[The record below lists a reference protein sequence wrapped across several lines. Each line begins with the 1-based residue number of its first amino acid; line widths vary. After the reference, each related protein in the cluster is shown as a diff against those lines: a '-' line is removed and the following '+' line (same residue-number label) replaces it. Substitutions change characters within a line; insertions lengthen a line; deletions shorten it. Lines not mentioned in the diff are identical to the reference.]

1 MKSTIVNRK
10 NLVVIL
16 GVVLI
21 TISAQGINYAQAA
34 DEYPPAVTIE
44 LLKDGIKIGFG
55 AHGRFSVF
63 NVTNRST
70 ASTDSVRN
78 SKWQRRDDATSPWVD
93 VPDSEKATGLYG
105 YVVTLPGE
113 YRWIGEV
120 SHNGIWG
127 KYASGNIL
135 QLTPDG
141 TVTSS
146 LAEVEG
152 VPSDDHKLTLEG
164 HRDDVLAVAF
174 SPDGN
179 TLASGSRDRT
189 IRLWDTETGQH
200 KLTLDEHTSGV
211 TCLSFSPDGNTLA
224 SGSWDH
230 TIRLWD
236 AKTGQPLQTLEEH
249 TDGVRS
255 VVFSPDGRT
264 LASGGYDNI
273 LRLWDTETGQHKP
286 ALEGH
291 TDYIRSVVFSPDGR
305 TLASSGYDNILRLW
319 DTETG
324 QHKPALEGHTDYIR
338 SVVFSPD
345 GRTLASGSYD
355 RTLRVWD
362 AKTGQH
368 KLTLE
373 GHTNG
378 VLAVAFSPDGNTL
391 ASGSYDGTLRVWD
404 ADTGQQKLKLEGPM
418 DDVNSV
424 AFSPDGNTLVS
435 GGYVDTIL
443 FYGDTLQLWDA
454 KTGQPLQTLR
464 GHRYAVASVAF
475 SRDGRLLAS
484 GSYDIQVWELAPATS
499 TVEPSQPDM
508 SADEPVQLVGD
519 LNADGVVNI
528 QDLVLVASQFGQTGQ
543 HAADINE
550 DGVVNIQD
558 LVLMAGA
565 LNTTVSAPTAHPQ
578 TVETLTT
585 GEVQRWLHGAKQL
598 EGKDA
603 TMARGIEML
612 KDLLAFLT
620 PTETALLPNYPN
632 PFNPETWIPYQL
644 KTPAA
649 VRITIYNPRGVLVR
663 ELSLGYQVAGR
674 YTSRARAAYWDG
686 RNTVGEP
693 VASGLYFY
701 TLTAGDF
708 SATRRMVILK

>member
-1 MKSTIVNRK
+1 MKSAIVNRK
-10 NLVVIL
+10 NLAVIL

-21 TISAQGINYAQAA
+21 GIGTQGISYGQTA

-55 AHGRFSVF
+55 THGRFSVF

-70 ASTDSVRN
+70 ASTDSVRD
-78 SKWQRRDDATSPWVD
+78 SKWQRRDDSTSPWVD

-113 YRWIGEV
+113 YRWVGEV
-120 SHNGIWG
+120 NHNSVWG

-146 LAEVEG
+146 LAKVEG
-152 VPSDDHKLTLEG
+152 VPSDPHKLALEG
-164 HRDDVLAVAF
+164 HRDNVLAVAF
-174 SPDGN
+174 SPDGS

-200 KLTLDEHTSGV
+200 KLTLEGHTNGV
-211 TCLSFSPDGNTLA
+211 TCLAFSPDGRTLA
-224 SGSWDH
+224 SGSWDD
-230 TIRLWD
+230 TVRLWD
-236 AKTGQPLQTLEEH
+236 AKTGQHLQTLEEH

-264 LASGGYDNI
+264 LASGGYDNK

-291 TDYIRSVVFSPDGR
+291 TDYIRSVVFSPDGS
-305 TLASSGYDNILRLW
+305 TLASGSYDRTLRLW
-319 DTETG
+319 DAETG
-324 QHKPALEGHTDYIR
+324 EHKLPLEGHTDGVL
-338 SVVFSPD
+338 SVGFSPD

-355 RTLRVWD
+355 RTLRLWD
-362 AKTGQH
+362 ADTGEH

-373 GHTNG
+373 
-378 VLAVAFSPDGNTL
+378 
-391 ASGSYDGTLRVWD
+391 
-404 ADTGQQKLKLEGPM
+404 ADM
-418 DDVNSV
+418 DYVNSV
-424 AFSPDGNTLVS
+424 AFSPDGRTLVS
-435 GGYVDTIL
+435 GGYVNTIL
-443 FYGDTLQLWDA
+443 FYDDTLRLWDA
-454 KTGQPLQTLR
+454 KTGQHLQTLR
-464 GHRYAVASVAF
+464 GHRRGVTSVAF
-475 SRDGRLLAS
+475 SRDGSLLAS
-484 GSYDIQVWELAPATS
+484 GSYDNTIQVWELTPATP
-499 TVEPSQPDM
+499 TVEPSQP
-508 SADEPVQLVGD
+508 ATPAGEPVQLAGD
-519 LNADGVVNI
+519 LNTDGVVNI

-543 HAADINE
+543 TAADINE

-565 LNTTVSAPTAHPQ
+565 LNTTTSAPTAHPQ
-578 TVETLTT
+578 VAETLTT
-585 GEVQRWLHGAKQL
+585 GEVQRWLHGAQQL
-598 EGKDA
+598 EHKDE
-603 TMARGIEML
+603 TMVRGIVVL
-612 KDLLAFLT
+612 KDLLALLT
-620 PTETALLPNYPN
+620 PAETVLLSNYPN

-649 VRITIYNPRGVLVR
+649 VRIAIYNPRGVLVR
-663 ELSLGYQVAGR
+663 ELSIGYQVAGR
-674 YTSRARAAYWDG
+674 YASRARAAYWDG